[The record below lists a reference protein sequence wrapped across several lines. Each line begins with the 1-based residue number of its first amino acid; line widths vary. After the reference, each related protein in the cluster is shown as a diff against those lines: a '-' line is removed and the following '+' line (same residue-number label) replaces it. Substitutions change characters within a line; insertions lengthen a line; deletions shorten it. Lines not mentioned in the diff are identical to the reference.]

1 MEGGSSQLLL
11 NICEESDSE
20 EREQDEWMARR
31 VTEEYGD
38 EVDDMAE
45 KFQCLVLH
53 KNGKAKRGEDL
64 SWEKHSLWR
73 QELKNRAARLEKQ
86 LKTRWELEELIEEQL
101 NRFRAHYNRATV
113 PTRLK
118 DVAQLL
124 MPNWAPPQELASL
137 TWLGD
142 WRPSAML
149 DLVRGLARS
158 SLSSSLLSDSVGNE
172 KLLSQLI
179 HDARIEE
186 AVLDEEMAEIQ
197 ATCIL
202 HISFTPMSNRS
213 IGSAL
218 ECILSEF
225 KKIERVITKAQNLR
239 FKALELVVKKVL
251 SKTDAAEFLVAFE
264 GIQDAIHQLA
274 ANQRL
279 RKGPVAV
286 SVKALGCS

>member
-239 FKALELVVKKVL
+239 STFP
-251 SKTDAAEFLVAFE
+251 
-264 GIQDAIHQLA
+264 AI
-274 ANQRL
+274 
-279 RKGPVAV
+279 
-286 SVKALGCS
+286 